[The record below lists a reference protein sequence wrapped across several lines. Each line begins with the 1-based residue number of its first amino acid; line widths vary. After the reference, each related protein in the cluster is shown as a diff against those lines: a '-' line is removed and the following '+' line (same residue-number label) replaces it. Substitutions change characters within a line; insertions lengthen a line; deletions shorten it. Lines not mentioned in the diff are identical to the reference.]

1 MSSKIELKIPG
12 YGTLIADAETPDIG
26 GHYAIYLGFIAENG
40 SHRDIA
46 CLRDEDADLSGDLEL
61 KVWGDPQSEDPTDTY
76 LFDENELKED

>member
-40 SHRDIA
+40 NHRDIA
-46 CLRDEDADLSGDLEL
+46 CLRDANLSGDLEL
-61 KVWGDPQSEDPTDTY
+61 KVWGDPQNEDPTDTY
-76 LFDENELKED
+76 LFDGNELKED